1 MLIHHQNER
10 RIGLRLSV
18 LIGWFLLTSIGQPSI
33 AGAAGPPAEGGSLPA
48 IRLEMPDDPDR
59 RAYLGLKGADSFAI
73 PEIDADIV
81 IVEIFSM
88 Y

>member
-1 MLIHHQNER
+1 MEKTLRFLTGCLI
-10 RIGLRLSV
+10 LFV
-18 LIGWFLLTSIGQPSI
+18 
-33 AGAAGPPAEGGSLPA
+33 AANLPVAAATAPPTEGGMLPA
-48 IRLEMPDDPDR
+48 ITLDMPVDPFH
-59 RAYLGLKGADSFAI
+59 RAYLGLQEADSFTI

>member
-1 MLIHHQNER
+1 MEKTMRFLTGCLI
-10 RIGLRLSV
+10 LFVAASLSV
-18 LIGWFLLTSIGQPSI
+18 
-33 AGAAGPPAEGGSLPA
+33 AAATAPPTEGGRLPD
-48 IRLEMPDDPDR
+48 INLEMPVDPIHR
-59 RAYLGLKGADSFAI
+59 EYLGLKAADSFTI